1 VKEVLLTRG
10 GMMRNIGIIVLYQ
23 VVFAL
28 FQAAAYAAKGWYT
41 LLGAWALIL
50 ALTWIEEKSLT
61 MKIVQTVIQTII
73 FLALLGI
80 LSPGMVK
87 V

>member
-1 VKEVLLTRG
+1 
-10 GMMRNIGIIVLYQ
+10 MRKIGIVILYQ

-28 FQAAAYAAKGWYT
+28 FQTAAYTAKGWYT

-61 MKIVQTVIQTII
+61 MKIVQTVVQTIA

-80 LSPGMVK
+80 FSSGMVK